1 MNQQHLFEL
10 WFCLLSVCFLVWLGQ
25 AQVPEPA
32 QCLVSGIYNLTRPPM
47 EDEDEGKCWRDC
59 DAEPDCHMALIVIP
73 LRDKKQCLLVNCLN
87 QTRYSYT
94 RHPSTEIR
102 VYPKSTID
110 DDQRYYLMTDEYGL
124 ADETLHCSE
133 FMNCS
138 SCQSGIPRFFYNRT
152 SYRCES
158 FHAGCGSNRNS
169 FETQEGC
176 EALCNKKFRCYR
188 PMQYGAGSSNISM
201 FFYNMKSQSCETFNF
216 SGYGSNGNIFQTEEE
231 CENLCGDIK
240 ATTTSR
246 PAVTTA
252 GISPPVTSVT
262 ADTTVAVPTENT
274 ATTTR
279 RPAVTTGIRPPVI
292 SVTAGFLIILVVI
305 PVILFVFAIIAA
317 VHCICNHKRPS
328 SVSYRKLSD
337 LDSESSTESESVG
350 VIIEADEDC
359 SGGGGESNIVQRRFS
374 SEDASIGLNK
384 QSRGSRGRQPKTKQ
398 KVSKR

>member
-1 MNQQHLFEL
+1 
-10 WFCLLSVCFLVWLGQ
+10 
-25 AQVPEPA
+25 
-32 QCLVSGIYNLTRPPM
+32 
-47 EDEDEGKCWRDC
+47 
-59 DAEPDCHMALIVIP
+59 
-73 LRDKKQCLLVNCLN
+73 
-87 QTRYSYT
+87 
-94 RHPSTEIR
+94 
-102 VYPKSTID
+102 
-110 DDQRYYLMTDEYGL
+110 MTDEYGR

-152 SYRCES
+152 SYRCER

-201 FFYNMKSQSCETFNF
+201 FFYNMKSQSCERFNF

-252 GISPPVTSVT
+252 GISPPVTSIT
-262 ADTTVAVPTENT
+262 ADTTAVVPTEKT

-279 RPAVTTGIRPPVI
+279 RPAVTKATTTRRPAVTTATTTRRPAVTKDFHISLGIAVI
-292 SVTAGFLIILVVI
+292 FAVIFL
-305 PVILFVFAIIAA
+305 
-317 VHCICNHKRPS
+317 
-328 SVSYRKLSD
+328 
-337 LDSESSTESESVG
+337 
-350 VIIEADEDC
+350 VIIC
-359 SGGGGESNIVQRRFS
+359 FICGIVAICIVR
-374 SEDASIGLNK
+374 NCNC
-384 QSRGSRGRQPKTKQ
+384 
-398 KVSKR
+398 

>member
-1 MNQQHLFEL
+1 MNQQSLFEL
-10 WFCLLSVCFLVWLGQ
+10 WFCLLSVCFLVWCGQ

-32 QCLVSGIYNLTRPPM
+32 QCLVSGIYNLTRPPV
-47 EDEDEGKCWRDC
+47 EGEDEGKCWRDC

-138 SCQSGIPRFFYNRT
+138 SCQSGILRFFYNRT
-152 SYRCES
+152 SYRCER

-176 EALCNKKFRCYR
+176 EALCSKKFRCYR

-201 FFYNMKSQSCETFNF
+201 FFYNMKSQSCERFNF

-231 CENLCGDIK
+231 CENLCGHIKATTTSRPAVTK

-252 GISPPVTSVT
+252 TTTRRPAVT
-262 ADTTVAVPTENT
+262 T

-279 RPAVTTGIRPPVI
+279 RPAVTTD
-292 SVTAGFLIILVVI
+292 FLISLGIAVI
-305 PVILFVFAIIAA
+305 FAVI
-317 VHCICNHKRPS
+317 IC
-328 SVSYRKLSD
+328 VIC
-337 LDSESSTESESVG
+337 VIG
-350 VIIEADEDC
+350 VICVAHNHNC
-359 SGGGGESNIVQRRFS
+359 
-374 SEDASIGLNK
+374 
-384 QSRGSRGRQPKTKQ
+384 
-398 KVSKR
+398 

>member
-1 MNQQHLFEL
+1 
-10 WFCLLSVCFLVWLGQ
+10 
-25 AQVPEPA
+25 
-32 QCLVSGIYNLTRPPM
+32 
-47 EDEDEGKCWRDC
+47 
-59 DAEPDCHMALIVIP
+59 
-73 LRDKKQCLLVNCLN
+73 
-87 QTRYSYT
+87 
-94 RHPSTEIR
+94 
-102 VYPKSTID
+102 
-110 DDQRYYLMTDEYGL
+110 MTDEYGR

-152 SYRCES
+152 SYRCER

-201 FFYNMKSQSCETFNF
+201 FFYNMKSQSCERFNF

-252 GISPPVTSVT
+252 TTTSRPAVT
-262 ADTTVAVPTENT
+262 T

-279 RPAVTTGIRPPVI
+279 RPAVTTG
-292 SVTAGFLIILVVI
+292 FLISLVVI
-305 PVILFVFAIIAA
+305 SVILFVFAIIAA
-317 VHCICNHKRPS
+317 VRCICNHKRPS
-328 SVSYRKLSD
+328 SVRYRKLSSD

-374 SEDASIGLNK
+374 SDDASIGLNK

-398 KVSKR
+398 KVSKW

>member
-1 MNQQHLFEL
+1 
-10 WFCLLSVCFLVWLGQ
+10 
-25 AQVPEPA
+25 
-32 QCLVSGIYNLTRPPM
+32 
-47 EDEDEGKCWRDC
+47 
-59 DAEPDCHMALIVIP
+59 
-73 LRDKKQCLLVNCLN
+73 
-87 QTRYSYT
+87 
-94 RHPSTEIR
+94 
-102 VYPKSTID
+102 
-110 DDQRYYLMTDEYGL
+110 MTDEYGR

-152 SYRCES
+152 SYRCER

-201 FFYNMKSQSCETFNF
+201 FFYNMKSQSCERFNF

-252 GISPPVTSVT
+252 TTTSRPAVT
-262 ADTTVAVPTENT
+262 T

-279 RPAVTTGIRPPVI
+279 RPAVTTATTTRRPAVTKDFHISLGIAVI
-292 SVTAGFLIILVVI
+292 FAVIFL
-305 PVILFVFAIIAA
+305 
-317 VHCICNHKRPS
+317 
-328 SVSYRKLSD
+328 
-337 LDSESSTESESVG
+337 
-350 VIIEADEDC
+350 VIIC
-359 SGGGGESNIVQRRFS
+359 FICGIVAICIVR
-374 SEDASIGLNK
+374 NCNC
-384 QSRGSRGRQPKTKQ
+384 
-398 KVSKR
+398 

>member
-1 MNQQHLFEL
+1 
-10 WFCLLSVCFLVWLGQ
+10 
-25 AQVPEPA
+25 
-32 QCLVSGIYNLTRPPM
+32 
-47 EDEDEGKCWRDC
+47 
-59 DAEPDCHMALIVIP
+59 
-73 LRDKKQCLLVNCLN
+73 
-87 QTRYSYT
+87 
-94 RHPSTEIR
+94 
-102 VYPKSTID
+102 
-110 DDQRYYLMTDEYGL
+110 MTDEYGR

-152 SYRCES
+152 SYRCER

-201 FFYNMKSQSCETFNF
+201 FFYNMKSQSCERFNF

-246 PAVTTA
+246 PAVTT
-252 GISPPVTSVT
+252 GISPPVTSIT
-262 ADTTVAVPTENT
+262 ADTTAVVPTEKT
-274 ATTTR
+274 ATTTRRPAVTKATTTR
-279 RPAVTTGIRPPVI
+279 RPAVTTG
-292 SVTAGFLIILVVI
+292 FLISLVVI
-305 PVILFVFAIIAA
+305 SVILFVFAIIAA
-317 VHCICNHKRPS
+317 VRCICNHKRPS
-328 SVSYRKLSD
+328 SVRYRKLSSD

-374 SEDASIGLNK
+374 SDDASIGLNK

-398 KVSKR
+398 KVSKW